1 MRALIL
7 FPLLVLLACS
17 IPGMEEFN
25 TRMDDLKGRLDDL
38 EQASQNEPQVDLTP
52 IEQRISAIESI
63 LSTSG
68 IEVSPEASAELS
80 GAFASLDSISAGLV
94 ELGDLVEASQDS
106 LTALS
111 GNARQTGVQL
121 DSLQT
126 RIAALE
132 TEISDLQDTVEG
144 LRASGGSSGSSGG
157 TSRGGSSGGSGRGG
171 TSGGGTSGGG
181 TSGGGT
187 GR

>member
-1 MRALIL
+1 MRVLIL
-7 FPLLVLLACS
+7 LPLFMLLACS

-25 TRMDDLKGRLDDL
+25 TKMDDLKGRLDDL
-38 EQASQNEPQVDLTP
+38 EQASQNEPQIDLTP

-111 GNARQTGVQL
+111 GDARQTTVQL

-132 TEISDLQDTVEG
+132 TEIADLQDTVEG
-144 LRASGGSSGSSGG
+144 LRTTGGSSGSSGG
-157 TSRGGSSGGSGRGG
+157 TPRGGSGSSGGSGRGG

-181 TSGGGT
+181 T